1 MATRNVFETMQ
12 AELHPQNDSDDDE
25 ESSEDE
31 SVPPESSDS
40 EDDAVEEDLRE
51 RTDEEEIDNSNE
63 DMSAHVIFLIDL
75 TGKDGTVWQSTPPP
89 RTRTQQHNIV
99 RSRAKP
105 TNLPGVLTDVVQAFR
120 LYICDKVLNI
130 IVTNTNMEAK
140 RVYDKKYGD
149 SKWKSTELKFWP
161 TKGL

>member
-1 MATRNVFETMQ
+1 MATGNVFETMQ
-12 AELHPQNDSDDDE
+12 AELHPQIDSDDDE
-25 ESSEDE
+25 KSPEDE
-31 SVPPESSDS
+31 SAPLENSDS

-63 DMSAHVIFLIDL
+63 DMSAHFTSLIDL
-75 TGKDGTVWQSTPPP
+75 IDKDGTVWQSTPPP
-89 RTRTQQHNIV
+89 RTRTQQHNVV

-120 LYICDKVLNI
+120 LYICNKILDI

-140 RVYDKKYGD
+140 RVYD
-149 SKWKSTELKFWP
+149 
-161 TKGL
+161 

>member
-1 MATRNVFETMQ
+1 MATRNVFEIMQ
-12 AELHPQNDSDDDE
+12 AELHPQNDSNDDE

-63 DMSAHVIFLIDL
+63 DMSAHVTSLIDL

-89 RTRTQQHNIV
+89 RTTNSTTSFGHRPNQQI
-99 RSRAKP
+99 
-105 TNLPGVLTDVVQAFR
+105 
-120 LYICDKVLNI
+120 Y
-130 IVTNTNMEAK
+130 
-140 RVYDKKYGD
+140 RVYKLMLYKLFDCTYVIKYSTSLSLTKTWKLKKFTT
-149 SKWKSTELKFWP
+149 KSTVTANGNQQTELKFWP
-161 TKGL
+161 T